1 MKLKILLTAF
11 ISTSFFINISL
22 AQNPLV
28 KQWDYRFGGA
38 VNDYYSDMKQT
49 TDGGYIL
56 GGFSS
61 SGISGDKSQPVWG
74 ISYDYW
80 IIKTNAS
87 GIKQWDKDFGG
98 TGDDYLNSIQQTMD
112 GGYILGGSSTSDIGG
127 DKSQDNHDSLGV
139 SYDYWILKTD
149 SLGVKQWEKSYG
161 GNHYDFFSNVIQTT
175 DGGYIIAGYSD
186 SDSSGDKTQ
195 PNWDTSATG
204 FDFWMVKTDSLGNKQ
219 WDRVI
224 GGNSDDMYVF
234 VEQTPDNGYI
244 LGGSSASG
252 ISGDKSQP
260 AWSYN
265 FDYWLVKL
273 DSAGIKQWDNVYGGT
288 DADVM
293 NSLQQTSDGGYI
305 LGGRS
310 NSGVTGNKTA
320 APWSTGTH
328 DYWMVKTDS
337 FGNKQWDKVFGGLQ
351 AEDDF
356 YKISQTADGGYLL
369 AGTSYS
375 NIGGDKTENNLGNEQ
390 TWVVKTDSLG
400 NKKWDKT
407 LRTATPVDDEWGF
420 AMQTQDGCFMM
431 ANYTSAGIGG
441 DKTQP
446 SQGFDDYW
454 IIKFCDTTS
463 TTTITQLSD
472 YPNTFSIYPNPA
484 NEYVTINY
492 HFQAGDEIRLTDVLG
507 KLLFTTKISLP
518 TLNFKLQ
525 TLNLS
530 SGIYFL
536 KAGNEVCKFVK
547 E

>member
-11 ISTSFFINISL
+11 ISTSFFISISFS
-22 AQNPLV
+22 QNPLV

-38 VNDYYSDMKQT
+38 VNDYYSDMRQT
-49 TDGGYIL
+49 TDGGFIF
-56 GGFSS
+56 GGFSA

-74 ISYDYW
+74 VSYDYW

-98 TGDDYLNSIQQTMD
+98 TGDDYLYSIHQTMD
-112 GGYILGGSSTSDIGG
+112 GGYILGGSSASGISG
-127 DKSQDNHDSLGV
+127 DKSKANHDSLGI

-149 SLGVKQWEKSYG
+149 SMGTKQWEKSYG
-161 GNHYDFFSNVIQTT
+161 GNHYDFFSNVMQTT
-175 DGGYIIAGYSD
+175 DGGYIIAGYSN

-204 FDFWMVKTDSLGNKQ
+204 FDFWIVKTDSLGNKQ
-219 WDRVI
+219 WDKVI
-224 GGNSDDMYVF
+224 GGNSDDVYVF
-234 VEQTPDNGYI
+234 VEQTSDYGYI

-273 DSAGIKQWDNVYGGT
+273 DSAGIKQWDKVYGGT

-293 NSLQQTSDGGYI
+293 NSVQQTSDGGYI
-305 LGGRS
+305 LGGHS

-320 APWSTGTH
+320 APRSIGVH

-337 FGNKQWDKVFGGLQ
+337 LGNKQWDKVFGGLGI
-351 AEDDF
+351 EDDF

-375 NIGGDKTENNLGNEQ
+375 NTGGDKTENNLGNEQ

-407 LRTATPVDDEWGF
+407 LRTDTPVDDEWGF
-420 AMQTQDGCFMM
+420 AIQTQEGCYIM

-454 IIKFCDTTS
+454 ITKYCDS
-463 TTTITQLSD
+463 TTTTGFPYAITI
-472 YPNTFSIYPNPA
+472 PNQKFPSI
-484 NEYVTINY
+484 
-492 HFQAGDEIRLTDVLG
+492 
-507 KLLFTTKISLP
+507 P
-518 TLNFKLQ
+518 TLQMKH
-525 TLNLS
+525 
-530 SGIYFL
+530 
-536 KAGNEVCKFVK
+536 
-547 E
+547 

>member
-1 MKLKILLTAF
+1 MKLKIVLTF
-11 ISTSFFINISL
+11 ISTSFFINISI

-38 VNDYYSDMKQT
+38 LYDYFSDMKQT

-56 GGFSS
+56 AGFSA

-98 TGDDYLNSIQQTMD
+98 TGDDYLYSIQQTAD
-112 GGYILGGSSTSDIGG
+112 GGYILGGSSTSGISG
-127 DKSQDNHDSLGV
+127 DKSQDNHDSLGI

-149 SLGVKQWEKSYG
+149 SLGTKEWEKSFG
-161 GNHYDFFSNVIQTT
+161 GNHYDFFTNVVQTT
-175 DGGYIIAGYSD
+175 DGGYMIAGYSN

-204 FDFWMVKTDSLGNKQ
+204 FDFWIVKTDSLGTKQ
-219 WDRVI
+219 WDKVI
-224 GGNSDDMYVF
+224 GGNSDDAYVF
-234 VEQTPDNGYI
+234 AEQTSDNGYI

-273 DSAGIKQWDNVYGGT
+273 DEAGIKQWDKVYGGT

-293 NSLQQTSDGGYI
+293 SSVQQTSDGGYI
-305 LGGRS
+305 LGGHS
-310 NSGVTGNKTA
+310 NSGITGNKTA
-320 APWSTGTH
+320 APWSPGVP

-337 FGNKQWDKVFGGLQ
+337 LGNKQWDKVFGGTGI
-351 AEDDF
+351 EDDF
-356 YKISQTADGGYLL
+356 RKISQTADGGYLL

-375 NIGGDKTENNLGNEQ
+375 NMGGDKTENNLGNEQ
-390 TWVVKTDSLG
+390 TWIVKTDSLG

-407 LRTATPVDDEWGF
+407 LRTSTPTDDEWGF
-420 AMQTQDGCFMM
+420 AIQTQDGCYLM
-431 ANYTSAGIGG
+431 ANYTSGGIGG

-454 IIKFCDTTS
+454 IIKYCDTTS
-463 TTTITQLSD
+463 TS
-472 YPNTFSIYPNPA
+472 SIKTNSNFQFPISVYPNPA
-484 NEYVTINY
+484 KEYLTINY
-492 HFQAGDEIRLTDVLG
+492 QFKAGDEIRLTDVLG
-507 KLLFTTKISLP
+507 KLLFTTKLTTRSSDFRLQISD
-518 TLNFKLQ
+518 
-525 TLNLS
+525 LS
-530 SGIYFL
+530 PGIYFI
-536 KAGNEVCKFVK
+536 KAGNEVRKFVK